1 MLATIW
7 NMQQVKYNKCK
18 PSVFFAEMSNFIG
31 YLFHAKRAP
40 ALVCN
45 LMKNVLLKINF
56 YEQILKRNIVQYY
69 I

>member
-1 MLATIW
+1 MLAKIW
-7 NMQQVKYNKCK
+7 NIPQVKYYKGK

-45 LMKNVLLKINF
+45 
-56 YEQILKRNIVQYY
+56 
-69 I
+69 